1 MICVLV
7 YVHISRGVIMQ
18 TLNFSHTRQNLA
30 STLDAVVDNAMPVIV
45 TRQNKESVVIISMKD
60 YRAMEE
66 TAYLMQSEANAKRLN
81 RAIDQLEDG
90 LGKTKEL
97 LEE

>member
-1 MICVLV
+1 
-7 YVHISRGVIMQ
+7 MQ

-30 STLDAVVDNAMPVIV
+30 STLDDVVDNAMPVII

-66 TAYLMQSEANAKRLN
+66 TAYLMQSDANAKRLN

-97 LEE
+97 IEE

>member
-1 MICVLV
+1 
-7 YVHISRGVIMQ
+7 MQ

-60 YRAMEE
+60 YRSMEE

-81 RAIDQLEDG
+81 RAINQLEDG

-97 LEE
+97 LEV

>member
-1 MICVLV
+1 
-7 YVHISRGVIMQ
+7 MQ

-30 STLDAVVDNAMPVIV
+30 STLDDVVDNAMPVIV

-81 RAIDQLEDG
+81 RAINQLEDG

>member
-1 MICVLV
+1 
-7 YVHISRGVIMQ
+7 MQ

-30 STLDAVVDNAMPVIV
+30 STLDDVVDNAMPVIV

-81 RAIDQLEDG
+81 RAINQLEDG

-97 LEE
+97 IEE

>member
-1 MICVLV
+1 
-7 YVHISRGVIMQ
+7 MQ

-30 STLDAVVDNAMPVIV
+30 STLDDVVDNAMPVIV
-45 TRQNKESVVIISMKD
+45 TRQNKESVVIISIKD

-81 RAIDQLEDG
+81 RAINQLEDG

>member
-1 MICVLV
+1 
-7 YVHISRGVIMQ
+7 MQ
-18 TLNFSHTRQNLA
+18 TLNFSHARQNLA
-30 STLDAVVDNAMPVIV
+30 STLDDVVDNAMPVIV

-66 TAYLMQSEANAKRLN
+66 TVYLMQSEVNAKRLN
-81 RAIDQLEDG
+81 RAINQLEDG

-97 LEE
+97 LEK

>member
-1 MICVLV
+1 
-7 YVHISRGVIMQ
+7 MQ

-30 STLDAVVDNAMPVIV
+30 STLDDVVDNAMPVIV

-66 TAYLMQSEANAKRLN
+66 TAYLMQSNANAKRLN
-81 RAIDQLEDG
+81 RAINQLEDG

-97 LEE
+97 IEE

>member
-1 MICVLV
+1 
-7 YVHISRGVIMQ
+7 
-18 TLNFSHTRQNLA
+18 
-30 STLDAVVDNAMPVIV
+30 
-45 TRQNKESVVIISMKD
+45 VVIISMKD

-66 TAYLMQSEANAKRLN
+66 TAYLMQSDANAKRLN
-81 RAIDQLEDG
+81 RAINQLEGG